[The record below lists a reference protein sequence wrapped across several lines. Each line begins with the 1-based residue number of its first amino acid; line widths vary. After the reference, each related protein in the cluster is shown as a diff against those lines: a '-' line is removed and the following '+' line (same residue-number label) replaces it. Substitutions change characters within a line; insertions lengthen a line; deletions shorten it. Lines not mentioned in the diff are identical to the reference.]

1 MAGEKHNF
9 SIQNADPPLGDD
21 MEMYQRNRRYRYEYN
36 IEDEFL
42 RNRENEFLR
51 HRLQSPQTVYPPR
64 TLAYYNINNGNAEE
78 VNLKKY
84 VASSVTF
91 VSLVAENILCHP
103 FLVLR
108 RQCQV
113 HPYLSKYHLLP
124 FTLIPSVYHLHQSQ
138 GLTILW
144 KGLGSVL
151 LVRGIS
157 IGVEDLLSR
166 VTPWP
171 DTITWHSGLKQFFQ
185 HIMLKC
191 VSLAIV
197 TPFYSASFVE
207 TVQSEIASEKPGILD
222 VFRDGFIRLLSWND
236 GPKGR
241 LIPIWAL
248 VLPTVTLGLAKYLFA
263 MLVKGATAKI
273 LQARMKYQHEIT
285 GALPKNP
292 VEIQDINLTAS
303 LVSLIATDVVF
314 YPCETI
320 VHRLHLQGTRTIIDN
335 LDNGQSVLAV
345 LTNYTGAVDCY
356 EQCVQTE
363 GVFGLYKG
371 FGALIVQY
379 ALHIALVKVTK
390 FIFMEIGAMVSKP
403 KPSPPSVTHDNS
415 PPAVANLSTVSK
427 SYLLP

>member
-1 MAGEKHNF
+1 MAGKNFNF
-9 SIQNADPPLGDD
+9 SLNNPRTHEENDLYLQS
-21 MEMYQRNRRYRYEYN
+21 RRFGYN
-36 IEDEFL
+36 VEDEFL
-42 RNRENEFLR
+42 RTQEEYMNARIRTPHSLYS
-51 HRLQSPQTVYPPR
+51 HRTSHYMSP
-64 TLAYYNINNGNAEE
+64 NAEE
-78 VNLKKY
+78 VSFKGY
-84 VASSVTF
+84 VASGVSF

-113 HPYLSKYHLLP
+113 HPSSLKYHLLP
-124 FTLIPSVYHLHQSQ
+124 FTLIPSVYHLHQRQ

-151 LVRGIS
+151 LVRGMS
-157 IGVEDLLSR
+157 LGVEDLISR

-171 DTITWHSGLKQFFQ
+171 DTITMHSGLKQFFQ
-185 HIMLKC
+185 HLMLKC

-222 VFRDGFIRLLSWND
+222 VFKEGFIRLLNWND

-248 VLPTVTLGLAKYLFA
+248 VLPTVTLGLAKYLFSL
-263 MLVKGATAKI
+263 MVKSVSTKVLHAKV
-273 LQARMKYQHEIT
+273 KSEHETT
-285 GALPKNP
+285 GALPKNSG
-292 VEIQDINLTAS
+292 EYQDINLTAS
-303 LVSLIATDVVF
+303 IISLIASDIIF

-335 LDNGQSVLAV
+335 LDNGSSVLAV
-345 LTNYTGAVDCY
+345 LTNYTGAADCY
-356 EQCVQTE
+356 EQCLASE

-371 FGALIVQY
+371 FGALLVQY
-379 ALHIALVKVTK
+379 ALHIGLVKFTR
-390 FIFMEIGAMVSKP
+390 FFFMEIGSMMSKP
-403 KPSPPSVTHDNS
+403 KPPPTPSVHDNS
-415 PPAVANLSTVSK
+415 PPALANLSTVSK

>member
-1 MAGEKHNF
+1 MAGKNLNF
-9 SIQNADPPLGDD
+9 S
-21 MEMYQRNRRYRYEYN
+21 RNNPRSYEEGELYN
-36 IEDEFL
+36 TSRGYNYGYDVEDEFL
-42 RNRENEFLR
+42 RTQEEYLNTRLR
-51 HRLQSPQTVYPPR
+51 TPHSLYSQRTSPHYMSP
-64 TLAYYNINNGNAEE
+64 NAEE
-78 VNLKKY
+78 VSFKRY
-84 VASSVTF
+84 VASGVSF

-113 HPYLSKYHLLP
+113 HPSSLKYHLLP
-124 FTLIPSVYHLHQSQ
+124 FTLIPSVYHLHQRQ

-157 IGVEDLLSR
+157 LGVEDLIAR

-171 DTITWHSGLKQFFQ
+171 DTITMHSGLKQFFQ
-185 HIMLKC
+185 HLMLKC

-222 VFRDGFIRLLSWND
+222 VFKEGFIRLLSWND

-248 VLPTVTLGLAKYLFA
+248 VLPTVTLGLAKYLFSLMIKSA
-263 MLVKGATAKI
+263 SSKI
-273 LQARMKYQHEIT
+273 LLAKVKYEHETT
-285 GALPKNP
+285 GALPRISS
-292 VEIQDINLTAS
+292 ETQDINLSAS
-303 LVSLIATDVVF
+303 IISLIASDIVF

-335 LDNGQSVLAV
+335 LDNGSSVLAV
-345 LTNYTGAVDCY
+345 LTNYTGAADCY
-356 EQCVQTE
+356 EQCLASE

-371 FGALIVQY
+371 FGALLVQY
-379 ALHIALVKVTK
+379 ALHIGLVKFTRFVFT
-390 FIFMEIGAMVSKP
+390 EIGSMMSKP
-403 KPSPPSVTHDNS
+403 KSSPPPTMQDIS
-415 PPAVANLSTVSK
+415 PPALANLSTVSK